1 MSIARTIALALFA
14 TLAVP
19 APASEAAPTVAEL
32 TKDRAAA
39 AERAYRLVSTSLRSG
54 IATTEA
60 ACVWS
65 VRWLDA
71 ALESTPKAAKQL
83 LADHQKR
90 MTDLE
95 AEVQKLVASG
105 QMRTLDAETVAYFRI
120 EAELWSARGK
130 R

>member
-1 MSIARTIALALFA
+1 MSISRALALALCA

-19 APASEAAPTVAEL
+19 APASEAAPTVADSS
-32 TKDRAAA
+32 KDRAAT
-39 AERAYRLVSTSLRSG
+39 AERVYRLVSTSLRSG

-71 ALESTPKAAKQL
+71 ALEATPKGAKQL
-83 LADHQKR
+83 LADHLKR

-95 AEVQKLVASG
+95 SEVQKLVASG
-105 QMRTLDAETVAYFRI
+105 QLRTLDAETVAYFRI